1 MICLK
6 VAKATSELLRL
17 KNLVDLVK
25 LVWVYLRALA
35 SLYSKSST
43 ILLILW
49 GLAILKWSSMA
60 TRWMLSHPSVSDES
74 CRRSSSSPS
83 LSPPWGVRASS
94 LVTANLTFTAARRSL
109 ISSVRIFL
117 ARSGIRLSLSILF
130 FSSSVLVISRTALAA
145 SLARTFSRRDC
156 GKLLVVFEEVGLFSF
171 SVSSSLTFSSR
182 KLPASPIPALEAS
195 PWSPGKGRGI
205 SSMELH
211 SSKEKSLCQA
221 VSNESA
227 TVMGGTREARK
238 VVC

>member
-74 CRRSSSSPS
+74 CRRSSTKDTWIRAEQYVIIVSAY
-83 LSPPWGVRASS
+83 LYVRDY
-94 LVTANLTFTAARRSL
+94 
-109 ISSVRIFL
+109 IS
-117 ARSGIRLSLSILF
+117 
-130 FSSSVLVISRTALAA
+130 
-145 SLARTFSRRDC
+145 
-156 GKLLVVFEEVGLFSF
+156 
-171 SVSSSLTFSSR
+171 
-182 KLPASPIPALEAS
+182 
-195 PWSPGKGRGI
+195 
-205 SSMELH
+205 
-211 SSKEKSLCQA
+211 
-221 VSNESA
+221 
-227 TVMGGTREARK
+227 
-238 VVC
+238 